1 MIFTGGGLIAAA
13 LYYKGGNNMRE
24 VFQKIAKL
32 IDVKSIISLLF
43 AVCLSIGFLN
53 DRVDV
58 KDYLTVC
65 TMAFT
70 FYFSFQRDKKSDAD
84 ENRKE

>member
-1 MIFTGGGLIAAA
+1 
-13 LYYKGGNNMRE
+13 MRE
-24 VFQKIAKL
+24 ILKKIAKL

-43 AVCLSIGFLN
+43 AICLSIGFLN
-53 DRVDV
+53 DRVNV

-70 FYFSFQRDKKSDAD
+70 FFFSYQNGKKNDD
-84 ENRKE
+84 NNRKE

>member
-1 MIFTGGGLIAAA
+1 
-13 LYYKGGNNMRE
+13 MRDIL
-24 VFQKIAKL
+24 QKIAKL

-70 FYFSFQRDKKSDAD
+70 FYFSFQRDKKNNESED

>member
-1 MIFTGGGLIAAA
+1 
-13 LYYKGGNNMRE
+13 MRE
-24 VFQKIAKL
+24 ILKRIAKL

-70 FYFSFQRDKKSDAD
+70 FFFSYQNEKKN
-84 ENRKE
+84 NRKE

>member
-1 MIFTGGGLIAAA
+1 MKMFW
-13 LYYKGGNNMRE
+13 
-24 VFQKIAKL
+24 QKIAKL

-43 AVCLSIGFLN
+43 AVCLSIGFL
-53 DRVDV
+53 DGRVDV

-70 FYFSFQRDKKSDAD
+70 FYFSFQRDKRTESED
-84 ENRKE
+84 EIRKE

>member
-1 MIFTGGGLIAAA
+1 MFW
-13 LYYKGGNNMRE
+13 
-24 VFQKIAKL
+24 QKIAKL

-43 AVCLSIGFLN
+43 AVCLSIGFL
-53 DRVDV
+53 DGRVDV

-70 FYFSFQRDKKSDAD
+70 FYFSFQRDKRTDT
-84 ENRKE
+84 EEEIRKE

>member
-1 MIFTGGGLIAAA
+1 
-13 LYYKGGNNMRE
+13 MRE
-24 VFQKIAKL
+24 IFQKIAKL

-43 AVCLSIGFLN
+43 AICLSIGFLN
-53 DRVDV
+53 GDVEV

-70 FYFSFQRDKKSDAD
+70 FFFSYQNNKNSN
-84 ENRKE
+84 ENERK

>member
-1 MIFTGGGLIAAA
+1 MQML
-13 LYYKGGNNMRE
+13 
-24 VFQKIAKL
+24 FQKIAKL

-70 FYFSFQRDKKSDAD
+70 FYFSFQRDKKSDED
-84 ENRKE
+84 NRKE

>member
-1 MIFTGGGLIAAA
+1 
-13 LYYKGGNNMRE
+13 MRE
-24 VFQKIAKL
+24 IFQKIAKL

-43 AVCLSIGFLN
+43 AICLSIGFLN
-53 DRVDV
+53 DRVEV

-70 FYFSFQRDKKSDAD
+70 FFFSYQNNKNT
-84 ENRKE
+84 ERK

>member
-1 MIFTGGGLIAAA
+1 
-13 LYYKGGNNMRE
+13 MRE
-24 VFQKIAKL
+24 IFQKIAKL

-43 AVCLSIGFLN
+43 AICLSVGFLN
-53 DRVDV
+53 GMVEV

-70 FYFSFQRDKKSDAD
+70 FFFSYQNHKNIDDN
-84 ENRKE
+84 ERK